1 HAAAWAL
8 SDPNSTFQTPASAAS
23 VLGVMKAT
31 VVCDAQ
37 SIARVAGI
45 SADPI
50 SGTYTGS
57 VACTPHRNG
66 GADDEIAPISAG
78 GTTSSMWTD
87 GQVTS
92 CAGNRAVGLRWVS
105 SSPNGTVGT
114 GVWGGSRSRLAY
126 FAFEITSL
134 DTTTPT
140 DLKPASPTRAAI

>member
-1 HAAAWAL
+1 YGDAAWAL
-8 SDPNSTFQTPASAAS
+8 SVPNSAVHTPPSEAWVHGVLRATF
-23 VLGVMKAT
+23 
-31 VVCDAQ
+31 VCDTL

-45 SADPI
+45 STDPI
-50 SGTYTGS
+50 SGTYAGG
-57 VACTPHRNG
+57 VAYAPHRNG

-114 GVWGGSRSRLAY
+114 GVWGGSQSRLAY
-126 FAFEITSL
+126 FAFGVTSL
-134 DTTTPT
+134 D
-140 DLKPASPTRAAI
+140 